1 MGMKNIFNFDELKL
15 VVDNLYVQT
24 YIEDEEYT
32 IKLDLTEDY
41 KNNKIIF
48 FKKKRSTEKKIQI
61 DNLFNSALIEKIKNE
76 FNLEGD
82 VYTKNSKYKN
92 YLETFNYYDDINLL
106 SISIS
111 KNKLI
116 SEEWNYNLT
125 LKYLTYINYEENY
138 SFNYMANDKYEC
150 LYGNCNDSVIQI
162 KEFKN
167 KIENI

>member
-1 MGMKNIFNFDELKL
+1 MYTISGGNNVITIENGLFVETKEKIYFNIGNIKSKNDINKINLIYKKDGSEKIIYSSDSNQILLMDYYGYEEYFNFDELKL

-82 VYTKNSKYKN
+82 VYTKNSKYK
-92 YLETFNYYDDINLL
+92 I
-106 SISIS
+106 I
-111 KNKLI
+111 
-116 SEEWNYNLT
+116 
-125 LKYLTYINYEENY
+125 
-138 SFNYMANDKYEC
+138 
-150 LYGNCNDSVIQI
+150 
-162 KEFKN
+162 
-167 KIENI
+167 